1 MARRLALATI
11 ALVLAASAAVIFAG
25 FATPGY
31 DQMSRTV
38 SRLAVQG
45 MPFAGLVDAAI
56 AVIGVACLA
65 LATAMQRRRALLLA
79 GAGFIGSA
87 LVRLDPASPAATTAH
102 RALTGLAVLSLAL
115 APFAA
120 RGYGRLS
127 TVLGALALALL
138 VGAAF
143 LVPTRFSAWGAWERL
158 LLAVQV
164 GWMVTTALKVASADD
179 RTAAPAAI
187 ASSAGT

>member
-1 MARRLALATI
+1 VARGLGLATI

-38 SRLAVQG
+38 SRLAVPG

-56 AVIGVACLA
+56 AAAGVACLA
-65 LATAMQRRRALLLA
+65 LAAAIERRHALLLA
-79 GAGFIGSA
+79 GAGFVGAA
-87 LVRLDPASPAATTAH
+87 LVHLDPASPAATTAH
-102 RALTGLAVLSLAL
+102 RALTGVAVLGLAF

-127 TVLGALALALL
+127 TMLGALAFALL
-138 VGAAF
+138 VGAAL
-143 LVPTRFSAWGAWERL
+143 LVSTRFSAWGAWERA

-164 GWMVTTALKVASADD
+164 GWMVTTALKVASAEA
-179 RTAAPAAI
+179 TIKAPVAI
-187 ASSAGT
+187 ANSAGT